1 MFSNYFK
8 TALRSLFR
16 NKIYTLLHITGLAV
30 GLAVCMIIF
39 ILIRFET
46 GFDNFQ
52 VNKKNI
58 VRLLTRFDRAENGST
73 RSSGTPF
80 ALPGVLKEEVAA
92 VKAVAP
98 IASFAD
104 MPLMVP
110 DEKNI
115 YRKAFKEKKGMV
127 AITPAF
133 FEVFSF
139 SWLAGSPAVLSQMD
153 AVVLSKETA
162 IRYFGDWRQAMGRT
176 VELVGPVPM
185 KVSGVVD
192 IPANTEFG
200 FKVMVPYGL
209 MFPGSTDWGSV
220 SESHQCYALLL
231 PHTTSSGL
239 QSMLNVLSH
248 KYMGEGIHHTLEAQP
263 LSAVHLDDSLANMG
277 GNGINRGRI
286 NAMWCIALFILL
298 VAVVNFVNLSVAQSV
313 KRAKESGV
321 RKVLGGNNGQL
332 RKQFL
337 LETFLLVQ
345 VAGILSLILA
355 GGCLVPVGHL
365 LHIDLQLPL
374 LFQPEVLGFFGLV
387 TVMVTLAAGC
397 YPAWL
402 ITKFSPL
409 QVLKG
414 SLLTA
419 PVGGFQLRKVLVVFQ
434 FVVAQALIIATLII
448 VKQMH
453 HFDTMPMGFEK
464 RLILNV
470 PVPGG
475 DEAMR
480 KIGLLRSRIAA
491 LPMVKDISFSMAPP
505 ADGNNAWTGFK
516 FNHAP
521 DVASF
526 SAIHK
531 SVDAAFLPLYQ
542 MTLVA
547 GRNVT
552 ATDSIREFLVNEAMV
567 KQLGFHHPE
576 EVLNKEI
583 NIWDGTVKGP
593 VVGVLKD
600 FNTSSGKDKMA
611 PVMLYNYP
619 FSRNMAS
626 VKLLSAGL
634 PGAVDKI
641 GELFKAIYPND
652 PYDPR
657 FLDDTI
663 AGFYAHE
670 VQLARLYE
678 LFALIAVF
686 LSCLGLYGLSSY
698 MAVQRLKEV
707 GVRKIL
713 GATPAN
719 IIYLFSRE
727 FIGMVGIAFLLAAPL
742 AGYFLHEWLQSYAY
756 STPLSW
762 WIFALGGLATA
773 VVALVTVGFHALRS
787 ALMNPALHLKNT

>member
-1 MFSNYFK
+1 MIGHYFR
-8 TALRSLFR
+8 TTLRSLFR
-16 NKIYTLLHITGLAV
+16 NKIYTLLHIVGLAV

-46 GFDNFQ
+46 GFDDFHA
-52 VNKKNI
+52 NKANI
-58 VRLLTRFDRAENGST
+58 VRLVTRFDRAENGML

-80 ALPGVLKEEVAA
+80 ALPAVLKEEVAA
-92 VKAVAP
+92 VKEVVPVA
-98 IASFAD
+98 SLQD
-104 MPLMVP
+104 MPVTIP

-115 YRKAFKEKKGMV
+115 SRKLFREKKGMV

-133 FEVFSF
+133 FNVFSF
-139 SWLAGSPAVLSQMD
+139 SWLAGSPVVLSQMD

-162 IRYFGDWRQAMGRT
+162 IRYFGDWRLAMGRT
-176 VELVGPVPM
+176 VELVGPFPL

-192 IPANTEFG
+192 IPANTEFR
-200 FKVMVPYGL
+200 FTVMVPYRL
-209 MFPGSTDWGSV
+209 MFPGTTDWASI

-231 PHTTSSGL
+231 PHTSPSHL
-239 QSMLNVLSH
+239 QTMLNALSH
-248 KYMGEGIHHTLEAQP
+248 KYMSGEHPHTLETQP
-263 LSAVHLDDSLANMG
+263 LSVVHLDDSMTNMG
-277 GNGINRGRI
+277 GNGINRRRI

-345 VAGILSLILA
+345 VAGILSLLIA
-355 GGCLVPVGHL
+355 GACLVPVGHL
-365 LHIDLQLPL
+365 LQIDLQRSL
-374 LFQPEVLGFFGLV
+374 LFQPAVMGFFGLITV
-387 TVMVTLAAGC
+387 TVTLTAGF
-397 YPAWL
+397 YPALL
-402 ITKFSPL
+402 ISRFSPV

-414 SLLTA
+414 SLLTV
-419 PVGGFQLRKVLVVFQ
+419 PVGGVQLRKVLVVFQ
-434 FVVAQALIIATLII
+434 FVVAQSLIIATLII

-453 HFDTMPMGFEK
+453 HFNTMPMGFEK

-475 DEAMR
+475 REAMS
-480 KIGLLRSRIAA
+480 KIELLHSRIAA
-491 LPMVKDISFSMAPP
+491 LPMVKEVSFSTAPP
-505 ADGNNAWTGFK
+505 ADGNNSWTGFK

-521 DVASF
+521 EMASF
-526 SAIHK
+526 AAIYK

-542 MTLVA
+542 MRLIA

-552 ATDSIREFLVNEAMV
+552 ATDSIREFLVNEAML
-567 KQLGFHHPE
+567 KQLGFHGAE
-576 EVLNKEI
+576 EMLDKEI
-583 NIWDGTVKGP
+583 SMWDGAVKGP

-611 PVMLYNYP
+611 PVMLYNDP
-619 FSRNMAS
+619 LSRNMAS
-626 VKLLSAGL
+626 VKLLATGL

-641 GELFKAIYPND
+641 GALFKAIYPND

-663 AGFYAHE
+663 AGFYVHE

-727 FIGMVGIAFLLAAPL
+727 FIGMVCVAFLVAAPM
-742 AGYFLHEWLQSYAY
+742 AGYFLREWLQSYAY

-762 WIFALGGLATA
+762 SIFALGGIATA
-773 VVALVTVGFHALRS
+773 LVALITVGFHALRS
-787 ALMNPALHLKNT
+787 ALMNPARHLKNA